1 MKTKRNGNVG
11 SMLANITLQG
21 VKELFICEKG
31 ELPVNLKK
39 GNFGKE
45 ILMAPS
51 TWTFR
56 KPKEIYELIEGC
68 FNAKVQYLVLLCRKN
83 ILRKG
88 WMSVGDEL

>member
-1 MKTKRNGNVG
+1 M
-11 SMLANITLQG
+11 ALQG
-21 VKELFICEKG
+21 IKELFICEKG
-31 ELPVNLKK
+31 ELPVNLEK

-68 FNAKVQYLVLLCRKN
+68 FNAKFCCAGKTFCGKDGCQ
-83 ILRKG
+83 
-88 WMSVGDEL
+88 